1 MRSDKLFPTLLMAL
15 GLGVAMAGAQET
27 PPPKKDT
34 PATPTEP
41 KEVQPPAPKKPDAK
55 PKVSPKRPSPNRYFE
70 EQIRRQRA
78 EIEELKNIYNLQ
90 IRKTAAIEA
99 EMKRMRAANE
109 TFRRELALK
118 FASAKDITNLA
129 EKIREL
135 DKNRRNDLKV
145 TNKQIDAILKI
156 VKKLAAAPVAPPAQ
170 PRNGNDNLPPAKF
183 KFREHT
189 VQAGEFLSTIL
200 EAYNSAFKDEGLKG
214 RVTQSQVLKA
224 NPGLKANRL
233 LIGQKLRIPE
243 PGEIK

>member
-1 MRSDKLFPTLLMAL
+1 MRSDLKFPTMMLAV
-15 GLGVAMAGAQET
+15 GLGVAVMNAQET
-27 PPPKKDT
+27 PPP
-34 PATPTEP
+34 E
-41 KEVQPPAPKKPDAK
+41 KEAPPAPKPAK
-55 PKVSPKRPSPNRYFE
+55 PPKPPTPAVNPKPKAAPNRPVRNRYFE

-90 IRKTAAIEA
+90 IRKADALEA

-109 TFRRELALK
+109 TFQRDLALK
-118 FASAKDITNLA
+118 FASAKDITDLA

-145 TNKQIDAILKI
+145 TNQQIDEILKI
-156 VKKLAAAPVAPPAQ
+156 VKKLATAPVAPPVK
-170 PRNGNDNLPPAKF
+170 PRGGDDNPPPAKF

-200 EAYNSAFKDEGLKG
+200 EAYNSAFKGEGLKG

>member
-1 MRSDKLFPTLLMAL
+1 MVFPVVMVLSL
-15 GLGVAMAGAQET
+15 VVDVVCAQE
-27 PPPKKDT
+27 
-34 PATPTEP
+34 
-41 KEVQPPAPKKPDAK
+41 PPAPKKVDPPETPKPATPAKVTPDKTAQG
-55 PKVSPKRPSPNRYFE
+55 RYFE
-70 EQIRRQRA
+70 EQFRQLRG
-78 EIEELKNIYNLQ
+78 EIEGIKEAYDLQLRKSVALEAELKLQ
-90 IRKTAAIEA
+90 RT
-99 EMKRMRAANE
+99 ANE
-109 TFRRELALK
+109 AFKRELALK
-118 FASAKDITNLA
+118 FASAKDITDLA

-145 TNKQIDAILKI
+145 TNQQIDEILKI
-156 VKKLAAAPVAPPAQ
+156 VKKLTTAPVAPPVK
-170 PRNGNDNLPPAKF
+170 PRGGDDNPPPAKF

-200 EAYNSAFKDEGLKG
+200 EAYNSAFKGEGLKG

>member
-1 MRSDKLFPTLLMAL
+1 MLQPSCQSTSRGICAL
-15 GLGVAMAGAQET
+15 SC
-27 PPPKKDT
+27 PPY
-34 PATPTEP
+34 EP
-41 KEVQPPAPKKPDAK
+41 RNNWAF
-55 PKVSPKRPSPNRYFE
+55 SYYHSSCF
-70 EQIRRQRA
+70 
-78 EIEELKNIYNLQ
+78 LS
-90 IRKTAAIEA
+90 
-99 EMKRMRAANE
+99 
-109 TFRRELALK
+109 K

-156 VKKLAAAPVAPPAQ
+156 VKKLAAAPVAPPTQ

-224 NPGLKANRL
+224 NLGLKANRL

>member
-1 MRSDKLFPTLLMAL
+1 MKFSTMFIV
-15 GLGVAMAGAQET
+15 LGVAVAGAQET

-41 KEVQPPAPKKPDAK
+41 KEVQPPAPKPPEAK
-55 PKVSPKRPSPNRYFE
+55 PKASSKRPSPNRFFE
-70 EQIRRQRA
+70 EQFRRQRA

-90 IRKTAAIEA
+90 IRKTAALEA
-99 EMKRMRAANE
+99 EMKGMHAANE

-118 FASAKDITNLA
+118 FASAKDITDLA

-145 TNKQIDAILKI
+145 TNQQIDAILKI
-156 VKKLAAAPVAPPAQ
+156 VKKLAAAPPAPPAN
-170 PRNGNDNLPPAKF
+170 PRGGNDNPPVPAKF

-200 EAYNSAFKDEGLKG
+200 EAYNKAFKDEGLKG
-214 RVTQSQVLKA
+214 RVTQSQVLKG
-224 NPGLKANRL
+224 NPGLKVNRL

>member
-1 MRSDKLFPTLLMAL
+1 MIFPTLLMAL
-15 GLGVAMAGAQET
+15 GLGVAMAEAQET

-70 EQIRRQRA
+70 EQIRRQRT

-90 IRKTAAIEA
+90 IRKTAAIKA

-109 TFRRELALK
+109 TFRRELVLK

-135 DKNRRNDLKV
+135 DKNRRNDLDV
-145 TNKQIDAILKI
+145 TNRQIDAILKI
-156 VKKLAAAPVAPPAQ
+156 VKKLAAAPPAPQAN
-170 PRNGNDNLPPAKF
+170 PRGGNDNPPVPAKF
-183 KFREHT
+183 KSREHI

-200 EAYNSAFKDEGLKG
+200 EAYNKAFKDEGRKG

-224 NPGLKANRL
+224 NPGLKADRL
-233 LIGQKLRIPE
+233 LIGQNLLIPE

>member
-1 MRSDKLFPTLLMAL
+1 MKFSTLLIAL
-15 GLGVAMAGAQET
+15 GLAVAGAQET

-34 PATPTEP
+34 PATPNPTAEP
-41 KEVQPPAPKKPDAK
+41 KEAPAPKPAEAK
-55 PKVSPKRPSPNRYFE
+55 PKVTPNRPSANRYFE

-90 IRKTAAIEA
+90 IRKADALEA
-99 EMKRMRAANE
+99 EMKRMHAANE
-109 TFRRELALK
+109 IFRRDLALK
-118 FASAKDITNLA
+118 FASAKDITDLA

-135 DKNRRNDLKV
+135 DNNRRNDLKV
-145 TNKQIDAILKI
+145 TNQQIDEILKI
-156 VKKLAAAPVAPPAQ
+156 VKKLATAPVAPPVK
-170 PRNGNDNLPPAKF
+170 PRGGDDNPPPAKF

-200 EAYNSAFKDEGLKG
+200 EAYNSAFKGEGLKG